1 MTQQATRYAQSQ
13 DVNIAYQTLG
23 TGPIDVVFI
32 AGWASNVEDVL
43 DGGAEFFG
51 RLAEYARVIVFDKR
65 GSGLSDPVVEPP
77 SLEVRMDDLRA
88 VMDAVGSQRAALFGM
103 SEGGPMSI
111 LFAATYPE
119 RASHL
124 IVSGSFARLGATD
137 DYPYGHGPDRAAE
150 DEEILRYWAE
160 GYFARYLFPSVG
172 DDPGIRAILGGVLA
186 RGASPAMARKLMEA
200 AYNID
205 VRDVLPVI
213 DVPTLIHHRRDDQA
227 IPSEGS
233 EYLARHIKN
242 AVLMIEEGDVHVPY
256 LDPNWPAQQSN
267 QEFSDRLQEFLT
279 GTRPTG
285 DLHRVL
291 ATVMFTDIVDSTTS
305 AATMGDRAWRDVL
318 DRHDAMTRRH
328 VESFRGSVVK
338 QTGDGAFATFDRP
351 AAAVK
356 CALAIR
362 DEMPTLG
369 ISIRA
374 GVHTGEVE
382 QRGTDYGGIG
392 VHIGGRISALA
403 GQNQVFVSRTV
414 RDLVAGSGLEFA
426 DRGVHTLKGVPND
439 WQILEAS
446 L

>member
-1 MTQQATRYAQSQ
+1 MTEQLTRYAQSNE
-13 DVNIAYQTLG
+13 VNIAYQTLG
-23 TGPIDVVFI
+23 NGPMDVVFI

-43 DGGAEFFG
+43 KSGAEFFG
-51 RLAEYARVIVFDKR
+51 RIAEFARVIVFDKR
-65 GSGLSDPVVEPP
+65 GTGLSDPVVDPP

-88 VMDAVGSQRAALFGM
+88 VMDAVHSERAALFGM

-124 IVSGSFARLGATD
+124 ILSGSFSRLLTTD
-137 DYPYGHGPDRAAE
+137 DYPYGHGRDRAAV
-150 DEEILRYWAE
+150 DEEILEHWAE
-160 GYFARYLFPSVG
+160 GYFARYVFPSVG
-172 DDPGIRAILGGVLA
+172 DDPEIQALVGRTLA
-186 RGASPAMARKLMEA
+186 RGASPAMARKLIEA
-200 AYNID
+200 AYDID
-205 VRDVLPVI
+205 VRDVLSVI
-213 DVPTLIHHRRDDQA
+213 DVPSLIHHRRGDQV
-227 IPSEGS
+227 IPSDGS
-233 EYLARHIKN
+233 EYLARHIEN
-242 AVLMIEEGDVHVPY
+242 AVLWIEEGDVHVPY

-267 QEFSDRLQEFLT
+267 QELSDRIQEFLT
-279 GTRPTG
+279 GIRPIS

-291 ATVMFTDIVDSTTS
+291 ATVMFTDIIDSTKS

-318 DRHDAMTRRH
+318 DRHDAITRRH
-328 VESFRGSVVK
+328 VESFRGRVVK

-351 AAAVK
+351 AAGVK

-382 QRGTDYGGIG
+382 QRGDHYGGIG

-403 GQNQVFVSRTV
+403 GEDQVFVSRTV
-414 RDLVAGSGLEFA
+414 RDLVAGSGLEFV
-426 DRGVHTLKGVPND
+426 DRGLHTLKGVPDD